1 MHLTSVCSALVC
13 QKRRIYDITNV
24 FEGLGMIVKE
34 GQSDVR
40 YSNDIGS
47 SFTLETPEETP
58 GDAVRDSMAPMP
70 QVPDA
75 AAEVSSRLE
84 GEIRYLEELI
94 ASMDVEEHMLQE
106 AVKDVV
112 GQKANSLRLYV
123 TDQDV
128 SWLPIV
134 KKNDQLL
141 AIMAPHGT
149 NIEID
154 RERGGSI
161 HVDSSVHELEIY
173 SLTGRTSGRTINLDS
188 TVPSDADDG
197 ELHQGAED
205 GDMNAGDTPRM

>member
-1 MHLTSVCSALVC
+1 M
-13 QKRRIYDITNV
+13 

-40 YSNDIGS
+40 YANDIGT
-47 SFTLETPEETP
+47 SFVLEAPEETP
-58 GDAVRDSMAPMP
+58 VAPGRESMAPMP
-70 QVPDA
+70 SPADQL
-75 AAEVSSRLE
+75 AEVSSRVE

-94 ASMDVEEHMLQE
+94 ASMDVEDQMLHE
-106 AVKDVV
+106 AMKNVV
-112 GQKANSLRLYV
+112 GRKANSLRLYV

-149 NIEID
+149 NVEID

-188 TVPSDADDG
+188 TVPSDADD
-197 ELHQGAED
+197 E
-205 GDMNAGDTPRM
+205 RM

>member
-1 MHLTSVCSALVC
+1 
-13 QKRRIYDITNV
+13 
-24 FEGLGMIVKE
+24 MIVKE

-47 SFTLETPEETP
+47 SFMAEVPEESP
-58 GDAVRDSMAPMP
+58 GAPVRESMAPMP
-70 QVPDA
+70 HLTATV
-75 AAEVSSRLE
+75 AEASSRLE
-84 GEIRYLEELI
+84 GEIRYLEELV
-94 ASMDVEEHMLQE
+94 ASMDVEDHMLQE
-106 AVKDVV
+106 AMKDVV
-112 GQKANSLRLYV
+112 GRKANSLRLYV

-128 SWLPIV
+128 SWLPVV

-188 TVPSDADDG
+188 TVPSDAD
-197 ELHQGAED
+197 EE
-205 GDMNAGDTPRM
+205 RM